1 MNKGT
6 GLVEAAA
13 ILGIGVGDVAA
24 VGDSPNDLDM
34 FRVAGWSAAVGNAEA
49 QVKAE
54 ATYTC
59 ALPHGQGFVEAVREV
74 VSLFRPDLVGLPWP
88 EPAGV
93 LGSRIR

>member
-1 MNKGT
+1 MG
-6 GLVEAAA
+6 
-13 ILGIGVGDVAA
+13 
-24 VGDSPNDLDM
+24 S
-34 FRVAGWSAAVGNAEA
+34 AEA

-59 ALPHGQGFVEAVREV
+59 ALPHGQGFVEAVLEV
-74 VSLFRPDLVGLPWP
+74 VSLFRPDLAGLPWP